1 MGQRGEGEIDR
12 ALLAQFGLVVVADG
26 RSVFDPASPVDG
38 PGGDQ
43 QRLDQS
49 GLARSGVADQD
60 DVAHVLPVAGL
71 VGRRHCAVCRPW
83 GLVCHADRLQISR
96 PEARRRRYRSGLNH
110 VPCAATLADTFV
122 PHKRMPDSA
131 WLSAGA
137 SAAAVSMAPPA
148 DRTERVP
155 GMLNRIARATVTR
168 LFTPIAR
175 GLLRLGIS
183 ADAVTIVGTLGV
195 CVGALVFYPRG
206 SFSSERW

>member
-1 MGQRGEGEIDR
+1 
-12 ALLAQFGLVVVADG
+12 
-26 RSVFDPASPVDG
+26 
-38 PGGDQ
+38 
-43 QRLDQS
+43 
-49 GLARSGVADQD
+49 
-60 DVAHVLPVAGL
+60 
-71 VGRRHCAVCRPW
+71 
-83 GLVCHADRLQISR
+83 
-96 PEARRRRYRSGLNH
+96 
-110 VPCAATLADTFV
+110 
-122 PHKRMPDSA
+122 MPDSA

-183 ADAVTIVGTLGV
+183 ADAVTIVGTLV
-195 CVGALVFYPRG
+195 CGALVFYPRG